1 MNGLFIGL
9 TTLDCLYQA
18 ERPPATNEKVVA
30 AKSLLVAGGPATN
43 AAVAFAHLGSAS
55 GHSATLATVLG
66 KHSLTSLLREDLQG
80 QGVTLLDLDP
90 AKLSP
95 PPVSSIVVTAATG
108 ERTVISH
115 NAAGMQI
122 HAGQISPDIL
132 ADVDI
137 VLIDGHQMAVS
148 AQVARWA
155 QARQIPVVVD
165 AGSWK
170 PGFETVLAGA
180 DVAIASANFL
190 PPHCLTIADVQAYL
204 KALNVSKIAITRGA
218 QPIYYADAESSGEI
232 EVPSVRAV
240 DTLGAG
246 DIFHGAFCH
255 FYLAHTFTE
264 SLLKASR
271 SASFACQYWG
281 TRDWTKIYQI
291 VDEDE
296 DEGKDEAPEK

>member
-18 ERPPATNEKVVA
+18 DHPPAANEKVVA

-43 AAVAFAHLGSAS
+43 AAVAFAHLGRAS
-55 GHSATLATVLG
+55 GHKAMLASVLG
-66 KHSLTSLLREDLQG
+66 EHSLTSLLREDLRG

-108 ERTVISH
+108 DRSVISH
-115 NAAGMQI
+115 NAAGMQVK
-122 HAGQISPDIL
+122 AEQISPDIL
-132 ADVDI
+132 TDVDI
-137 VLIDGHQMAVS
+137 VLIDGHQMAVG
-148 AQVARWA
+148 AQVAQWA
-155 QARQIPVVVD
+155 KASDIPVVVD

-170 PGFETVLAGA
+170 PGFETVLAWA

-190 PPHCLTIADVQAYL
+190 PPHCLTTADVQAYL
-204 KALNVSKIAITRGA
+204 KALNVPKIAITRGA
-218 QPIYYADAESSGEI
+218 QPIDYADAESSGEI
-232 EVPSVRAV
+232 EIPSVRAV

-281 TRDWTKIYQI
+281 TRDWTKIYQM
-291 VDEDE
+291 VDVK
-296 DEGKDEAPEK
+296 DEGKDEASEK